1 MLFDEM
7 NSLSETS
14 LVAPYKLIGAAA
26 LSVLNAITFFTPQ
39 AKDASITFC
48 APLIFVLIAS
58 SGLYCCW
65 NLL

>member
-1 MLFDEM
+1 M

-26 LSVLNAITFFTPQ
+26 LSVLNAITFLPQ

-48 APLIFVLIAS
+48 APLIFVLLLHQDYTPLL
-58 SGLYCCW
+58 GLA
-65 NLL
+65 LKLRHE